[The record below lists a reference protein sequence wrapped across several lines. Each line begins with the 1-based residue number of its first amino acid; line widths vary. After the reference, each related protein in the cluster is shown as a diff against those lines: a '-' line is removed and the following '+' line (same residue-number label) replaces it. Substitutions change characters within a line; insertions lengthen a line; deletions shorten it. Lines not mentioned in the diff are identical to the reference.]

1 MASHNCIYISYPFL
15 VMFAVLYLIL
25 CRKDDELYCKYFEVS
40 WIPKLEVAR
49 LATIHVITV
58 KVEGLFLCEE
68 RFFFAKNVI
77 YRRRL
82 KIHSKLYKPYM
93 IS

>member
-1 MASHNCIYISYPFL
+1 
-15 VMFAVLYLIL
+15 MFAVLYLIL

-58 KVEGLFLCEE
+58 KVEGLFFVRKDFSLL
-68 RFFFAKNVI
+68 RMLFIDVV
-77 YRRRL
+77 
-82 KIHSKLYKPYM
+82 SKYTQNYINLT
-93 IS
+93 